1 MRGVIIFM
9 TCDFFLYRQ
18 CPSNSYQYAIRQ
30 GDTLY
35 LIASRFGVGVSQL
48 IAANPGL
55 DPYRLRIGQV
65 ICIPICPPGQSA
77 RVIQPRDTLY
87 GIAQTYH
94 VSVDAI
100 IRANPGIDP
109 NYLAIG
115 QRICIPFGCPSGY
128 TAYTIRSGDTL
139 SAIAGRYNTTLQRLL
154 AANPQITN
162 PNIMTIGQKL
172 CVPVVDKAAELLAG
186 MTLDEKIGQMII
198 GGFEGY
204 EVNDNVRSLIRNYHI
219 GGLILYGRNVQSTDQ
234 LLALINW
241 LKITNS
247 VNKVPIFISV
257 DEEGGRVSRMPA
269 EFVNIP
275 GMGAIGEIND
285 SGLAYRVGNVIA
297 EMIRSFGFNMDFAPV
312 LDINSNPNNPVI
324 GDRAL
329 GSTAEIV
336 SRLGVQTMLGIRDG
350 GVIPVVKHFPGHGD
364 TSVDSHTALPVVYY
378 SLNRLEGFEF
388 VPFASAINYGTDAV
402 MVAHILLTQ
411 VDPANPSSM
420 SRAVITDILRNRLG
434 FKGVVITDDM
444 TMGAITN
451 NYDLADAA
459 VRSVNAGS
467 DIILLS
473 GGYNNEV
480 RVLNALKKAAAN
492 GTIPMS
498 RINESV
504 YRILKLKQKY
514 NLRDTTIS
522 RINVSTIN
530 SDIEAVLRPYGL

>member
-1 MRGVIIFM
+1 M
-9 TCDFFLYRQ
+9 TYDFFLYRQ
-18 CPSNSYQYAIRQ
+18 CPANSYQYVLRQ
-30 GDTLY
+30 GDTFY
-35 LIASRFGVGVSQL
+35 LIANRFGVSVSQL
-48 IAANPGL
+48 TAANPGL

-65 ICIPICPPGQSA
+65 VCIPVCPSGQTA
-77 RVIQPRDTLY
+77 RVIQPGDTLY
-87 GIAQTYH
+87 RIAQTYH

-100 IRANPGIDP
+100 VRANPGIDP
-109 NYLAIG
+109 NYLAVG
-115 QRICIPFGCPSGY
+115 QRICIPFGCPAGY
-128 TAYTIRSGDTL
+128 TVYTVRSGDTL
-139 SAIAGRYNTTLQRLL
+139 SAIAGRYNMAVRLLL

-162 PNIMTIGQKL
+162 PNLLTVGQTL
-172 CVPVVDKAAELLAG
+172 CVPAVDRAAELLG
-186 MTLDEKIGQMII
+186 SMTMDEKIGQMVIA
-198 GGFEGY
+198 GFDGY
-204 EVNDNVRSLIRNYHI
+204 EVNDHVRSLIRDYRI
-219 GGLILYGRNVQSTDQ
+219 GGFILYGNNVRSTSQ

-247 VNKVPIFISV
+247 LNKVPIFVSV

-275 GMGAIGEIND
+275 SSGAIGKVND
-285 SGLAYRVGNVIA
+285 SALSYRVGSVIA

-324 GDRAL
+324 GDRAF
-329 GSTAEIV
+329 GSTAGIV

-364 TSVDSHTALPVVYY
+364 TSVDSHTALPVVNYG
-378 SLNRLEGFEF
+378 LNRLESFEF
-388 VPFASAINYGTDAV
+388 VPFQAAINNGADAV

-411 VDPANPSSM
+411 IDPANPSSM
-420 SRAVITDILRNRLG
+420 SRTVITDILRNRLG
-434 FKGVVITDDM
+434 FQGVVITDDM
-444 TMGAITN
+444 TMGAITK
-451 NYDLADAA
+451 NYDLTDAA

-480 RVLNALKKAAAN
+480 RVLNALKNAAAA
-492 GTIPMS
+492 GRIPMS

-514 NLRDTTIS
+514 NLRDTTIGS
-522 RINVSTIN
+522 INAGAIN

>member
-1 MRGVIIFM
+1 MIFV
-9 TCDFFLYRQ
+9 TYDSFLYRQ
-18 CPSNSYQYAIRQ
+18 CPANSYQYAIRQ
-30 GDTLY
+30 GDTFY
-35 LIASRFGVGVSQL
+35 LIANRFGVGVSQL
-48 IAANPGL
+48 TAANPGV
-55 DPYRLRIGQV
+55 DPYRLGIGQV
-65 ICIPICPPGQSA
+65 ICIPICPPGQTA
-77 RVIQPRDTLY
+77 RVIQPGDTLY
-87 GIAQTYH
+87 KIAQTYH

-100 IRANPGIDP
+100 VGANPGINP
-109 NYLAIG
+109 SYLTVG
-115 QRICIPFGCPSGY
+115 QRICIPFGCPAGY
-128 TAYTIRSGDTL
+128 TVYTVGSGDTL
-139 SAIAGRYNTTLQRLL
+139 SAIAGRYNATVQMLL

-162 PNIMTIGQKL
+162 PNMLTVGQKL
-172 CVPVVDKAAELLAG
+172 CVPVDKAAELLG
-186 MTLDEKIGQMII
+186 RMTIDEKIGQMVIA
-198 GGFEGY
+198 GFDGY
-204 EVNDNVRSLIRNYHI
+204 EVNDSVRSLIQDYRI
-219 GGLILYGRNVQSTDQ
+219 GGLILYSNNVRSTSQ

-247 VNKVPIFISV
+247 PNKVPIFVSV

-275 GMGAIGEIND
+275 SMGAIGKMND

-324 GDRAL
+324 GDRAF

-364 TSVDSHTALPVVYY
+364 TSVDSHTALPVVNYG
-378 SLNRLEGFEF
+378 LNRLQSFEF
-388 VPFASAINYGTDAV
+388 VPFQAAINNGADAV

-411 VDPANPSSM
+411 VDPANPSSV
-420 SRAVITDILRNRLG
+420 SRTIITDILRNRLG
-434 FKGVVITDDM
+434 FNGVVITDDM
-444 TMGAITN
+444 TMGAITK

-459 VRSVNAGS
+459 VKSVNAGS

-473 GGYNNEV
+473 GGYNNEA
-480 RVLNALKKAAAN
+480 RVLNALRNAAAN
-492 GTIPMS
+492 GRIPMS
-498 RINESV
+498 GINESV

-514 NLRDTTIS
+514 NLRDTTTGS
-522 RINVSTIN
+522 INVGAIN